1 MEENQEETGTG
12 EATSEETGAD
22 EVTIDQSAV
31 DDALAPESDVQAHSA
46 DLDVHPTFK
55 EKPY

>member
-1 MEENQEETGTG
+1 MEENQEETG
-12 EATSEETGAD
+12 EATSEETGAA

-46 DLDVHPTFK
+46 DPDVHPTFK

>member
-1 MEENQEETGTG
+1 MEENQEETTTG
-12 EATSEETGAD
+12 EATTEEVRAG

-31 DDALAPESDVQAHSA
+31 DEALAPESDVQAHAA
-46 DLDVHPTFK
+46 DPDVHPTFK